1 MSYKKTLSILL
12 SVMSYFNAIDPSPA
26 EQELVHILA
35 IPPVSAFRVAP
46 FVTPPPFSLV
56 SAPLVTQGAIQT
68 QMEEFPVEVRR
79 RAQDLRRR
87 TQDFIDRMRAVEIA
101 EEQAQE

>member
-1 MSYKKTLSILL
+1 MAYKKTLSILL
-12 SVMSYFNAIDPSPA
+12 SVMSYLNAIDPSPA
-26 EQELVHILA
+26 EQRLAHLLA
-35 IPPVSAFRVAP
+35 IQEIVE
-46 FVTPPPFSLV
+46 
-56 SAPLVTQGAIQT
+56 T
-68 QMEEFPVEVRR
+68 QMEEFPVEVQR

>member
-1 MSYKKTLSILL
+1 
-12 SVMSYFNAIDPSPA
+12 
-26 EQELVHILA
+26 
-35 IPPVSAFRVAP
+35 
-46 FVTPPPFSLV
+46 
-56 SAPLVTQGAIQT
+56 
-68 QMEEFPVEVRR
+68 MEEFPVEVRR